1 MGYLTQAEWK
11 ARTLMPAADVD
22 ALEASVAGWVQ
33 IQLDEVS
40 DAIDARL
47 RKRYGAPFQTPYP
60 KAVLRWLTAIV
71 TRAAYLKRG
80 VDPNDPQFAEYLKDA
95 ETAQAEL
102 LEAANSETGLFD
114 LPINTAGASAISVGG
129 PRSYSE
135 QSPYVGFSRQATTGR
150 NEDDAGEG
158 TTRG

>member
-1 MGYLTQAEWK
+1 MAYLTQAQWK
-11 ARTLMPAADVD
+11 TRTLMPAADVD
-22 ALEASVAGWVQ
+22 ALEVAAAGWVTQ
-33 IQLDEVS
+33 QLDDVS

-47 RKRYGAPFQTPYP
+47 RKRYPVPFATPYP

-80 VDPNDPQFAEYLKDA
+80 VDPLDPQVAEYIKDA
-95 ETAQAEL
+95 ERAEAEL

-114 LPINTAGASAISVGG
+114 LPVNTAGDSAIARGG

-135 QSPYVGFSRQATTGR
+135 ASPYVGFDVQAETGR
-150 NEDDAGEG
+150 NEDESGSG
-158 TTRG
+158 TYG